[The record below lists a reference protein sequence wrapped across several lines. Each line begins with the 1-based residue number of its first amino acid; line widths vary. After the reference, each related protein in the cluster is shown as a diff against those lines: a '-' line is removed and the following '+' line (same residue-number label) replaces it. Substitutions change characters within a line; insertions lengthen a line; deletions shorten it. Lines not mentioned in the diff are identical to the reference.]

1 MHHGSVVVIEDCESN
16 EHCSLTVYH
25 QELDAILT
33 KNDDGYIVLNPEV
46 VESIKKTV
54 EAEEEQPVEES
65 EEESEEEESE
75 EETPK
80 KPTAK
85 ELMEQEKA
93 KKREELRQQRES
105 EKTAMKSFN
114 KDTSV

>member
-46 VESIKKTV
+46 VESIKKTA

-65 EEESEEEESE
+65 EEESEEESDDCCLEVEVPEVDKRGE
-75 EETPK
+75 ENVDRRGEENVDRRGEENVE
-80 KPTAK
+80 AK
-85 ELMEQEKA
+85 
-93 KKREELRQQRES
+93 RQRVE
-105 EKTAMKSFN
+105 
-114 KDTSV
+114 

>member
-1 MHHGSVVVIEDCESN
+1 MVIEDCESN

-54 EAEEEQPVEES
+54 EAEEEQPVEEESEEGS
-65 EEESEEEESE
+65 EEESDDCCLEVEVPEVDRRGEENVDRRGEENVE
-75 EETPK
+75 
-80 KPTAK
+80 AK
-85 ELMEQEKA
+85 
-93 KKREELRQQRES
+93 RQRVE
-105 EKTAMKSFN
+105 
-114 KDTSV
+114 